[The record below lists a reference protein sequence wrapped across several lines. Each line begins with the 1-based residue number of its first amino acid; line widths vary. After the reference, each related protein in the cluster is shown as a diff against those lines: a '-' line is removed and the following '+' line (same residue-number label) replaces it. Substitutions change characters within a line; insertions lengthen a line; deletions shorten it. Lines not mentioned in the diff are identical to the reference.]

1 MVPTAHKKKESKK
14 APGGGDGR
22 GDDDPDKDS
31 NDSDEKFVRRMK
43 KFLGVVSTKAE
54 MMRNPRS
61 RKRIPLSFQPSQVQR
76 HIGTGASKPERQ

>member
-31 NDSDEKFVRRMK
+31 NDSDEKVCSTYMK
-43 KFLGVVSTKAE
+43 KFLGGGFNVGGSDDK
-54 MMRNPRS
+54 
-61 RKRIPLSFQPSQVQR
+61 
-76 HIGTGASKPERQ
+76 